1 MGKVLHIKSSFY
13 MAKVNNMDAMS
24 NLVSDWLNIKTLSP
38 LKMQVQIVCYIVKIM
53 YVNFTNIGSSINLVS
68 VNDMVIIDNQV
79 SDSGSEKH
87 LVYKITIAYNMYI

>member
-1 MGKVLHIKSSFY
+1 
-13 MAKVNNMDAMS
+13 MAKVNNMTAMS

-53 YVNFTNIGSSINLVS
+53 YVNFTNIQSSINLVS

-79 SDSGSEKH
+79 RDLGSEKR
-87 LVYKITIAYNMYI
+87 LVYKITIAYNTYI

>member
-1 MGKVLHIKSSFY
+1 
-13 MAKVNNMDAMS
+13 
-24 NLVSDWLNIKTLSP
+24 
-38 LKMQVQIVCYIVKIM
+38 
-53 YVNFTNIGSSINLVS
+53 